1 MTVFT
6 PRLPTRILY
15 SCTHHTHSF
24 PFFSFPNSFPPPPHS
39 SSSPPLPAPC
49 ISLALSLFLYLLIS
63 YERWLEAIR
72 EAIRTAPGMGGTGKR
87 AIVRSIL
94 KAGISKAKD
103 AVTHATRHTGA
114 SIPSP
119 ANHMSSAGYGG
130 HTIGSQ
136 KGGYGADARYN
147 GGRASTAG
155 GANGLF

>member
-1 MTVFT
+1 M
-6 PRLPTRILY
+6 
-15 SCTHHTHSF
+15 
-24 PFFSFPNSFPPPPHS
+24 
-39 SSSPPLPAPC
+39 
-49 ISLALSLFLYLLIS
+49 IS

-72 EAIRTAPGMGGTGKR
+72 KAIRTAPGMGGTGKR

-119 ANHMSSAGYGG
+119 ASHMSSAGYGG

-136 KGGYGADARYN
+136 TGGYGADAGYNN